1 MIVHCCFSAPPQ
13 PHLQVTCKAT
23 CWITCF
29 NLLDRIAYQV
39 GHGYQILECF
49 TYNID
54 GVFHLSRSYCGYLLC
69 QTAFGA
75 CLTGSKAV
83 TCARWML
90 SIFGIA
96 QVLPILNREACLVE
110 EFSTHQPEISVTR
123 VNFIA
128 SSVSHPQHALC
139 QWAPNEQSQ

>member
-49 TYNID
+49 TYSID

-83 TCARWML
+83 TCARWCCQFLVLRKYCLFLIEKHVL
-90 SIFGIA
+90 SK
-96 QVLPILNREACLVE
+96 CLVL
-110 EFSTHQPEISVTR
+110 ISLKFQVTR

-128 SSVSHPQHALC
+128 NSVSHPQRALC
-139 QWAPNEQSQ
+139 QWVPNEQSQ